1 MPALRLLIP
10 RALSIASSS
19 RALPLQS
26 PRQFRP
32 LHTGRRYSYN
42 MAQHGHSAAC
52 CSIPPIVSKGYEA
65 KGKYE
70 TIGGMKTCEPLSSY
84 HRYLPQL
91 PWLTTP
97 FKMSLALPMP
107 PRPSSMS
114 STSSDTSHSQFRAP
128 IFYLHPTRTTN
139 IRSSCPISLMANP
152 LISPGA
158 FCISNN
164 HREYAMLI
172 VLGTHPTTTRKERHS
187 ATSSKPLEHLL
198 RPLRRSQR

>member
-1 MPALRLLIP
+1 MELDQGCAFRIKFRRHLHPPIFISLQNTQFMPALRLLIP

-114 STSSDTSHSQFRAP
+114 STSSDTSHSPSRERISSP
-128 IFYLHPTRTTN
+128 RRIRTIST
-139 IRSSCPISLMANP
+139 RSSCPISSTTSLPTSLGSLP
-152 LISPGA
+152 LRLHLP
-158 FCISNN
+158 
-164 HREYAMLI
+164 L
-172 VLGTHPTTTRKERHS
+172 
-187 ATSSKPLEHLL
+187 SSKANI
-198 RPLRRSQR
+198 